1 MSSAAISALE
11 CRRVCLASLYTTRV
25 RRGPAGRPCVPEDL
39 GLTCICLTM
48 TIRHGQGPEVEGG
61 RRLAQQL
68 RPMCFGS
75 FSAVPAYSHCV
86 VPFDD
91 LCGLVKLNGP
101 CAALAV

>member
-1 MSSAAISALE
+1 MWFGEAEWTVRCARCVIGCACVHVQWRLCLGGAQYVSSVAISALE

-61 RRLAQQL
+61 RRLA
-68 RPMCFGS
+68 
-75 FSAVPAYSHCV
+75 
-86 VPFDD
+86 
-91 LCGLVKLNGP
+91 
-101 CAALAV
+101 